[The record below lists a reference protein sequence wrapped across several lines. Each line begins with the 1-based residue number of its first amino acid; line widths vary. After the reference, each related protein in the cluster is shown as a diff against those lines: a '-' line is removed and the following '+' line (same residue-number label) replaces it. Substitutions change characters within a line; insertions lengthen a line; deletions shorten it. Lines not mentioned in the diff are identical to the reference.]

1 MDLLSPALPRRNA
14 SFESLRL
21 EPLSRTITISNDGYD
36 YTDPGVAPEDAPTTG
51 RQAGLPEKI
60 DPPIG
65 DAKQLAPSRRMPDG
79 TLRLFTRWIDGGWRP
94 KVPDEESA
102 MVEPAPAIPENAP
115 SAANVPKAAR
125 QGRVRDSEI
134 MHNWTQDK
142 DHDEAIFRLNVV
154 HRTAGSVHTANDT
167 PKASIEGHI
176 RWM

>member
-1 MDLLSPALPRRNA
+1 MDFLSPAPPRRNA

-21 EPLSRTITISNDGYD
+21 EQLSRNPTISNDGYD

-51 RQAGLPEKI
+51 RQASWPERI

-65 DAKQLAPSRRMPDG
+65 DTKQVAPSRRIPDG

-94 KVPDEESA
+94 KGPDEETA
-102 MVEPAPAIPENAP
+102 VVEPAPTIPENAP
-115 SAANVPKAAR
+115 SAADVPKTALHKP
-125 QGRVRDSEI
+125 VCDSEI

-142 DHDEAIFRLNVV
+142 SHDEAIFHLNIVRRPASNV
-154 HRTAGSVHTANDT
+154 LTASGTQHASV
-167 PKASIEGHI
+167 EGYI